1 MIDKDYC
8 YGCSACYSICPE
20 RCIEMVPDEEGF
32 FYPQINKDKCI
43 SCGKCEAV
51 CPAAVIRKDFTQ
63 DPFTWGGHTKDSSVR
78 KSSSSGGIFT
88 ELAKGVIS
96 KKGVVFGAAFN
107 DTMDGVQHIAV
118 DNVSGI
124 QLLQGSKYVQSNI
137 GDCYSL
143 ARKYLEDGQ
152 WVLFSGT
159 FCQIDGLVHF
169 LNNDY
174 PKLVLVET
182 ICHGVPSPKLL
193 VKYLQEV
200 KKKLKGEL
208 QKISFRDEEGG
219 ETLYISVET
228 DQGKYRCSSQSDPFY
243 NLFFSNN
250 CLRPSCYNCRSKG
263 KERLSDITIA
273 DFWGV
278 EDVAPD
284 LIDGKSISL
293 VIVNTCRGMDLFNEI
308 KDKLLGRQ
316 VDFKSAISANRAF
329 FVPYPR
335 PVTRDQFWID
345 FPKMTTSQLR
355 LKYCHVV
362 RKKIKKLL
370 KPLLKF
376 RY

>member
-8 YGCSACYSICPE
+8 YGCSACYSICPQS
-20 RCIEMVPDEEGF
+20 CIEMVPDEEGF

-51 CPAAVIRKDFTQ
+51 CPAAVIRKDFSQ
-63 DPFTWGGHTKDSSVR
+63 DPFTWGGHTKDSYVR
-78 KSSSSGGIFT
+78 RSSSSGGVFT
-88 ELAKGVIS
+88 ELAKSVIS
-96 KKGVVFGAAFN
+96 KSGVVFGAAFN

-118 DNVSGI
+118 DNISDI

-143 ARKYLEDGQ
+143 ARKYLEDGR

-169 LNNDY
+169 LDNDY

-182 ICHGVPSPKLL
+182 ICHGIPSPKLL
-193 VKYLQEV
+193 CKYLMEI

-208 QKISFRDEEGG
+208 QRVSFRDEEGG

-228 DQGKYRCSSQSDPFY
+228 DHGKYRCSSQSDPFY
-243 NLFFSNN
+243 NLFYSNN

-284 LIDGKSISL
+284 LADGKSISL
-293 VIVNTCRGMDLFNEI
+293 VIVNTNKGMNLFNEI
-308 KDKLLGRQ
+308 KDDLVGRQ
-316 VDFKSAISANRAF
+316 VDFKNAISANRAF
-329 FVPYPR
+329 FVPYQKPA
-335 PVTRDQFWID
+335 TRDRFWID

-362 RKKIKKLL
+362 RKRIKKLL
-370 KPLLKF
+370 KPILRKG
-376 RY
+376 